1 MITNRKFTVAFSI
14 CFLLYLL
21 PEIFASEAMLYITGG
36 VIGGT
41 IGELF
46 KGVSETLNTIFV
58 FVIWS
63 ILLIGLLILYFKV
76 KYKSLKILILLLIA
90 FFLYIVDNLLAFIP
104 FSETLVQEKALIIK
118 IVVVGLSIS
127 IKTLILSWTYY
138 KGNKS

>member
-41 IGELF
+41 IGEIF
-46 KGVSETLNTIFV
+46 KGVAETLNTVLIFA
-58 FVIWS
+58 IWS
-63 ILLIGLLILYFKV
+63 ILLIGLIILYFKV
-76 KYKSLKILILLLIA
+76 QYKSLKLLILLLIA
-90 FFLYIVDNLLAFIP
+90 FFLYIVDNLLAIIP
-104 FSETLVQEKALIIK
+104 FSETQMQQKALIIK

-127 IKTLILSWTYY
+127 IKSLLLSWTYY

>member
-41 IGELF
+41 IGEIF
-46 KGVSETLNTIFV
+46 KGVAETLNTVLIFA
-58 FVIWS
+58 IWS
-63 ILLIGLLILYFKV
+63 ILLIGLIILYFKV
-76 KYKSLKILILLLIA
+76 QYKSLKLLILLLIA
-90 FFLYIVDNLLAFIP
+90 FFLYIVDNLFAIIP
-104 FSETLVQEKALIIK
+104 FSETQIQQKALIIK

-127 IKTLILSWTYY
+127 IKSLLLSWTYY